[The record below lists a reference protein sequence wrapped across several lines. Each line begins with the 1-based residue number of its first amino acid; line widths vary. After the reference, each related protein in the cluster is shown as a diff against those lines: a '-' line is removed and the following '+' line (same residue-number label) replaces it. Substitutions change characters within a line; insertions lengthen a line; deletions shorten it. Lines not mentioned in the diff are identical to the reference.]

1 MATRRSTNF
10 LNVGPGVDGG
20 TNFKRPKMY
29 ERASRSMIDIH
40 TLETKEKRRKLEDD
54 ARAEEERELMK
65 LKQKKRNEEKR
76 KKVWDEKAKTKED
89 EKSRDEDEKMKA
101 DDDTSSEARERED
114 RLGEPVKPP
123 LASKNANAMASPTTE
138 GPSGLTKRLSHL
150 RRRRSMPMFD
160 TSSEP
165 PPYPSFTLI
174 HTSPASRYVIMP
186 RDDEGQEQLPS
197 YSNNISLRAIMPRKL
212 EFSSPGV
219 QAKDRKWRRVMCVL
233 EGTMLKVYNAPR
245 GHAGVGAFGEWWEK
259 QVGAGDVSLQPSHS
273 EGVSNIQIETREARR
288 AAEERREIERQIQ
301 RIIKME
307 GGEDVVGNAF
317 GSVED
322 DVVIVERPREESNPV
337 PTRTLKPSRSRS
349 KLTQLLKPGKNHNRS
364 KSDVHQSERT
374 TQSPSPRPS
383 LNIPRSSG
391 TSTPASGGSLSP
403 LPGSGSM
410 RAPTPMSSSSQS
422 IVESTSAS
430 GGTTTPTSTTAHST
444 FMRQQQQLAGMP
456 SSTPGCLFTNREKPF
471 LPDPDPADLVKV
483 YSLQNAES
491 GIGNDYLKRRNV
503 IRLRLEGEQF
513 LLQARDV
520 TGVVEWIE
528 ALQAATNIALDLDER
543 PMPRG
548 PLFPRRR
555 RRRVPGNSS
564 SGANGSGTVTNVT
577 SIANLPLPVATV

>member
-1 MATRRSTNF
+1 
-10 LNVGPGVDGG
+10 
-20 TNFKRPKMY
+20 
-29 ERASRSMIDIH
+29 
-40 TLETKEKRRKLEDD
+40 
-54 ARAEEERELMK
+54 
-65 LKQKKRNEEKR
+65 
-76 KKVWDEKAKTKED
+76 
-89 EKSRDEDEKMKA
+89 
-101 DDDTSSEARERED
+101 
-114 RLGEPVKPP
+114 
-123 LASKNANAMASPTTE
+123 
-138 GPSGLTKRLSHL
+138 
-150 RRRRSMPMFD
+150 
-160 TSSEP
+160 
-165 PPYPSFTLI
+165 
-174 HTSPASRYVIMP
+174 
-186 RDDEGQEQLPS
+186 
-197 YSNNISLRAIMPRKL
+197 
-212 EFSSPGV
+212 
-219 QAKDRKWRRVMCVL
+219 
-233 EGTMLKVYNAPR
+233 MLKVYNAPR

-349 KLTQLLKPGKNHNRS
+349 KLTQFLKPGKNHNRS

-456 SSTPGCLFTNREKPF
+456 SSTPECLFTNREKPF

-528 ALQAATNIALDLDER
+528 VRA
-543 PMPRG
+543 
-548 PLFPRRR
+548 
-555 RRRVPGNSS
+555 SS
-564 SGANGSGTVTNVT
+564 
-577 SIANLPLPVATV
+577 